1 MLQNWYLDILGGPK
15 SRSLHPRQM
24 FQHPSLGRVGERKD
38 SLLHEKKDEVWFA
51 TSWYKFDFFHSYHE
65 KI

>member
-1 MLQNWYLDILGGPK
+1 
-15 SRSLHPRQM
+15 M